1 MAAPVTA
8 INPPAQDVPPS
19 LLPPPADEEPVDED
33 LLEVFIEEAAEVLE
47 TIGEYL
53 PRWFSDSDDKDALG
67 EVRRAF
73 HTLKGSGR
81 MVRALIIGELAWS
94 IENLLNRVLDRTI
107 VAGDSVRQVVRD
119 VVELMP
125 ALVEEFA
132 AKAQRQ
138 RDDVDRLAA
147 TAHALAKGQPVALPQ
162 PVAEVVEAF
171 VPDVDSEPAP
181 IAEAPQAVLPEND
194 DDALDPQLLE
204 IFRNEAESHLT
215 TLVNFLADCAQRL
228 PQPVTDAL
236 QRALHTLKGSAHMA
250 GILPV
255 AEIATPL
262 EKMVKEFKTNLI
274 QMDLAEAELL
284 HEAESL
290 LRQGL
295 VNLDHE
301 PLAPIEGAPRSW
313 PRCMRCI
320 RRDWSRRV
328 PASRTMQARRAIRA

>member
-1 MAAPVTA
+1 M
-8 INPPAQDVPPS
+8 
-19 LLPPPADEEPVDED
+19 
-33 LLEVFIEEAAEVLE
+33 
-47 TIGEYL
+47 
-53 PRWFSDSDDKDALG
+53 
-67 EVRRAF
+67 
-73 HTLKGSGR
+73 
-81 MVRALIIGELAWS
+81 
-94 IENLLNRVLDRTI
+94 
-107 VAGDSVRQVVRD
+107 VRD

-171 VPDVDSEPAP
+171 VPDVDPQPAP
-181 IAEAPQAVLPEND
+181 IAEAPQAVLPKTMTMRWTRSCWKS
-194 DDALDPQLLE
+194 
-204 IFRNEAESHLT
+204 FNEAESHLT
-215 TLVNFLADCAQRL
+215 TLVSFLADCAQRL

-236 QRALHTLKGSAHMA
+236 QRALHTLKGKAHMA

-284 HEAESL
+284 HEAEPP
-290 LRQGL
+290 LRGRAGQ
-295 VNLDHE
+295 
-301 PLAPIEGAPRSW
+301 
-313 PRCMRCI
+313 
-320 RRDWSRRV
+320 SR
-328 PASRTMQARRAIRA
+328 P

>member
-1 MAAPVTA
+1 M
-8 INPPAQDVPPS
+8 
-19 LLPPPADEEPVDED
+19 
-33 LLEVFIEEAAEVLE
+33 
-47 TIGEYL
+47 
-53 PRWFSDSDDKDALG
+53 
-67 EVRRAF
+67 
-73 HTLKGSGR
+73 
-81 MVRALIIGELAWS
+81 
-94 IENLLNRVLDRTI
+94 
-107 VAGDSVRQVVRD
+107 
-119 VVELMP
+119 
-125 ALVEEFA
+125 
-132 AKAQRQ
+132 
-138 RDDVDRLAA
+138 
-147 TAHALAKGQPVALPQ
+147 
-162 PVAEVVEAF
+162 
-171 VPDVDSEPAP
+171 PDVDPQPAP
-181 IAEAPQAVLPEND
+181 IAEVTQAVLPEND

-215 TLVNFLADCAQRL
+215 TLVSFLADCAQRL

-301 PLAPIEGAPRSW
+301 PLAPIEGAPAFLAK
-313 PRCMRCI
+313 
-320 RRDWSRRV
+320 V
-328 PASRTMQARRAIRA
+328 HALHQARLVEAGARQQNDAGEARDPSMIALSPKAWIFCWTQKTCCAAGVSIRPSARSCPPCCRS